1 MLEVGGHELQCVI
14 GGGVELG
21 TQRFFSFFFFHFDS
35 RNKTS
40 WQSFYCLPGA
50 LFDQIWQ
57 RWCLPPSVSPCHL
70 GIACANFFLW
80 KCLCKRVWLVIL
92 SRDSPQYFQ
101 QEKKKKGG
109 WGGKFC
115 KNGQRKCWYSVWACG
130 RDWRRRL
137 RESVQGERFEERG
150 TLCCPK
156 KSSCPDGGRRHA
168 ALHHPRGG
176 GAEAA
181 WSLWAPQCCQVSEG
195 WAEVGNQPALCLR
208 DRMEGR
214 GGGIVVVEVKEICI
228 WD

>member
-1 MLEVGGHELQCVI
+1 MLEVGGHELRCVI

-21 TQRFFSFFFFHFDS
+21 TQRFFFFRFDS

-92 SRDSPQYFQ
+92 ARDSPQYFQ

-109 WGGKFC
+109 GNSAIMDKESVGTQYEPVAEIGEGAYGKVYKARDL
-115 KNGQRKCWYSVWACG
+115 KNGG
-130 RDWRRRL
+130 RFVALKRVRVQTEEEGMPLSTIREVAVL
-137 RESVQGERFEERG
+137 RQLEAFE
-150 TLCCPK
+150 
-156 KSSCPDGGRRHA
+156 
-168 ALHHPRGG
+168 HP
-176 GAEAA
+176 
-181 WSLWAPQCCQVSEG
+181 
-195 WAEVGNQPALCLR
+195 N
-208 DRMEGR
+208 
-214 GGGIVVVEVKEICI
+214 VVR
-228 WD
+228 

>member
-92 SRDSPQYFQ
+92 ARDSPQYFQ
-101 QEKKKKGG
+101 QEKKKKKG
-109 WGGKFC
+109 
-115 KNGQRKCWYSVWACG
+115 V
-130 RDWRRRL
+130 
-137 RESVQGERFEERG
+137 
-150 TLCCPK
+150 
-156 KSSCPDGGRRHA
+156 
-168 ALHHPRGG
+168 GG
-176 GAEAA
+176 GEILQK
-181 WSLWAPQCCQVSEG
+181 WTKKVLVLSMSLWPRLEKAPTGKCTRREIWRTG
-195 WAEVGNQPALCLR
+195 DALLP
-208 DRMEGR
+208 
-214 GGGIVVVEVKEICI
+214 
-228 WD
+228 